1 MSNLAKF
8 TLKTFT
14 KPVQADPVQK
24 RRDKIIAAIE
34 QQKLVLAAAIKGETY
49 TMPAKAEGKQPKA
62 VRAWYMAQDGGYYV
76 QCRYGARALLLN
88 AKCNAVFVNKLDEV
102 AAVLAAFAAAA
113 QSGELDAALA
123 AVSERKRG

>member
-34 QQKLVLAAAIKGETY
+34 QQKLVLAAAIKGDTY